1 MILDD
6 QHTEKESYR
15 KTSDSASA
23 ATNHSPAEVEENNLE
38 NKRISH
44 NIDHIKENSTQNSNV
59 PNQLTDSN
67 MQSID
72 HHFPN
77 NTINKTE
84 DFNSSRESIDVET
97 TQTEDVKPF
106 ANINTTTTASTEAH
120 FKSFAESS
128 KEPNSAFKQENENPS
143 VDWSTY
149 HLGDMA
155 LDVWL
160 QTVRKHIVLALI
172 RHPK

>member
-1 MILDD
+1 MILGD
-6 QHTEKESYR
+6 QHTEKVSYR

-23 ATNHSPAEVEENNLE
+23 ATNHSPAEVEEKCQE
-38 NKRISH
+38 NKKISH
-44 NIDHIKENSTQNSNV
+44 NEHIKENNTQSSSLQNEFTNSNMISKEH
-59 PNQLTDSN
+59 N
-67 MQSID
+67 
-72 HHFPN
+72 FPN
-77 NTINKTE
+77 NTLNKTE

-97 TQTEDVKPF
+97 THTEDIKPF
-106 ANINTTTTASTEAH
+106 SNIHTTTAAATEVKC
-120 FKSFAESS
+120 FRETP
-128 KEPNSAFKQENENPS
+128 KELNSAAKKEDGNPS
-143 VDWSTY
+143 QVDWSAY